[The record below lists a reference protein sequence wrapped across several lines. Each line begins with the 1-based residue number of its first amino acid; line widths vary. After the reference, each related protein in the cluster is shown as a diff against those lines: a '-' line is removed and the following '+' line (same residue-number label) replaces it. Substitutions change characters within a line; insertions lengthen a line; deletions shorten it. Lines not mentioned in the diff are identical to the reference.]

1 MNIIRLS
8 RRRVEEMNIDGRT
21 EIYGIIGWPLGHTR
35 SPALHNAAFGQMGM
49 NAAYVPMP
57 VAPGGL
63 RAAVEGVRALGIK
76 GLNVTVPH
84 KVEVAQYLDR
94 VEGVAAELGAV
105 NVIVNRDG
113 ELVGHNTDVEGFRLS
128 MEKSGA
134 KVEGAEVAVL
144 GAGGAA
150 RSVIR
155 ALLDAGAGRIH
166 LFNRTLSNAQQ
177 TAGALGGADAGI
189 DVRAFSDAE
198 VDTTIADCSIIINAT
213 SAGLRADDEPP
224 VNPALIRR
232 GQLVVDLIYE
242 PWKTRLLEA
251 AETAGAATANGYGM
265 LVFQAFE
272 AFRLW
277 TGCTPPL
284 DAMWEAGLREGLNG

>member
-144 GAGGAA
+144 GAGGAQ
-150 RSVIR
+150 
-155 ALLDAGAGRIH
+155 GR
-166 LFNRTLSNAQQ
+166 
-177 TAGALGGADAGI
+177 
-189 DVRAFSDAE
+189 
-198 VDTTIADCSIIINAT
+198 
-213 SAGLRADDEPP
+213 
-224 VNPALIRR
+224 
-232 GQLVVDLIYE
+232 
-242 PWKTRLLEA
+242 
-251 AETAGAATANGYGM
+251 
-265 LVFQAFE
+265 
-272 AFRLW
+272 
-277 TGCTPPL
+277 
-284 DAMWEAGLREGLNG
+284 

>member
-1 MNIIRLS
+1 
-8 RRRVEEMNIDGRT
+8 MNIDGRT

-105 NVIVNRDG
+105 NVIANRDG

-213 SAGLRADDEPP
+213 SAGLRADEPP
-224 VNPALIRR
+224 HTSQRQRTPALKNPPAGNFAWGVSDRR
-232 GQLVVDLIYE
+232 LCFTAPRTGEPRAGPRGSSPSLLLRLDGCELDLNLVALAQVGD
-242 PWKTRLLEA
+242 
-251 AETAGAATANGYGM
+251 
-265 LVFQAFE
+265 
-272 AFRLW
+272 
-277 TGCTPPL
+277 
-284 DAMWEAGLREGLNG
+284 EG

>member
-1 MNIIRLS
+1 
-8 RRRVEEMNIDGRT
+8 MNIDGRT
-21 EIYGIIGWPLGHTR
+21 EIYGIVGWPLGHTR
-35 SPALHNAAFGQMGM
+35 SPALHNAAFERMGM
-49 NAAYVPMP
+49 NAVYVPMP

-84 KVEVAQYLDR
+84 KVEVAKYLDR

-113 ELVGHNTDVEGFRLS
+113 ELVGHNTDVEGFGLS

-155 ALLDAGAGRIH
+155 ALIDAGAGGIQ
-166 LFNRTLSNAQQ
+166 LFNRTLSKAEE
-177 TAGALGGADAGI
+177 TADALGGADAGI
-189 DVRAFSDAE
+189 DVRAFSDAK
-198 VDTTIADCSIIINAT
+198 VDTIISDCSIIINAT
-213 SAGLRADDEPP
+213 SLGLKADDELPM
-224 VNPALIRR
+224 NPALIRR
-232 GQLVVDLIYE
+232 GQLVIDLIYE

-251 AETAGAATANGYGM
+251 AETAGATATNGYGM

-277 TGCTPPL
+277 TGSAPPL